1 MTRLMRTVPL
11 ALIGL
16 VAVSACRKKPVETP
30 IPVANDAPVDSSAI
44 RDSLARAQAAAD
56 EEARRLAEE
65 AARADMERRMAE
77 ARAALTAPIYFE
89 FDAAELNGDA
99 RMTLDAKAPVL
110 QANPGLRIRISGH
123 TDSRGSDEDNLAL
136 GQRRAAAT
144 KAYLV
149 QLGVDASRVEIVSM
163 GEEQP
168 AVTSED
174 DGAWA
179 QNRRAEFEITAG
191 DMTNPGGG
199 V

>member
-123 TDSRGSDEDNLAL
+123 TDSRGSDEYNLAL

>member
-123 TDSRGSDEDNLAL
+123 TDSRGSDEYNLAL

-149 QLGVDASRVEIVSM
+149 QLGVDASRIEIVSM

>member
-1 MTRLMRTVPL
+1 MMRLTRTVPL

-30 IPVANDAPVDSSAI
+30 IPIANDAPVDSSAI
-44 RDSLARAQAAAD
+44 RDSLARARAD
-56 EEARRLAEE
+56 ADAEARRLADE

-77 ARAALTAPIYFE
+77 ARAALTAPVYFE

-123 TDSRGSDEDNLAL
+123 TDNRGSDEYNLAL

-149 QLGVDASRVEIVSM
+149 QLGVESGRIEIVSM

-168 AVTSED
+168 AVTAEN

-191 DMTNPGGG
+191 EMTNPGGG
-199 V
+199 L